1 VGFLELDL
9 LRSHLETMV
18 KLSPLISFSL
28 EVLEPN
34 DDTALI
40 GAGVSALRALTW

>member
-1 VGFLELDL
+1 
-9 LRSHLETMV
+9 MV
-18 KLSPLISFSL
+18 KMSPLISFSL
-28 EVLEPN
+28 EKLEPN